1 MSLTEE
7 QKKAL
12 TQFIM
17 EITGLG
23 EKDAEKVEQLIIKYP
38 AHKIMVAINS
48 MLQYRLKNVK
58 REPISLEELE
68 RVIKRV
74 RY

>member
-58 REPISLEELE
+58 RKPISLEELE